1 MSNAR
6 ELSDI
11 VSTDPST
18 DLNVDNNTLVVDVST
33 NKVGIGVTAPT
44 EKLEVA
50 GNLKIADEGTIGSAT
65 HANAISI
72 ASNGAV
78 AIPNLNNPVINT
90 GVGGTAVLDEDDLAS
105 DSDTQIATQQS
116 IKAYVDSGTTTMT
129 NKTLTSPVINT
140 GVSGT
145 AFIDDDTFGTAT
157 STNFASAESI
167 KAYVDASGTTYNTGT
182 LSNFLY
188 EGSTQ
193 ITSGP
198 STYTCNYTQIG
209 RVYHVQYHVV
219 WNAANGQV
227 SHTTTYQWNLNLP
240 AGITNDMNDRHALY
254 MYYGNSSGIVG
265 DVNNWYLT
273 RYYLRASDN
282 RLVLYDHNNAPY
294 TRSFRDNNRLN
305 LTITYQA
312 Y

>member
-6 ELSDI
+6 ELSDV

-65 HANAISI
+65 HASAISI

-90 GVGGTAVLDEDDLAS
+90 GIGGTAVLDEDDLAS

-116 IKAYVDSGTTTMT
+116 IKAFVTSGTVVME

-167 KAYVDASGTTYNTGT
+167 KAYIDAQIAANSGGTVVFKSTGKASGNPTTGKTWVAFGSGEYDDYDTSYMGGQSRRGWGYGDCISVNTGSGFVDDLPTNVSTVNWQYT
-182 LSNFLY
+182 LEY
-188 EGSTQ
+188 D
-193 ITSGP
+193 
-198 STYTCNYTQIG
+198 
-209 RVYHVQYHVV
+209 
-219 WNAANGQV
+219 NA
-227 SHTTTYQWNLNLP
+227 
-240 AGITNDMNDRHALY
+240 
-254 MYYGNSSGIVG
+254 
-265 DVNNWYLT
+265 
-273 RYYLRASDN
+273 
-282 RLVLYDHNNAPY
+282 
-294 TRSFRDNNRLN
+294 
-305 LTITYQA
+305 
-312 Y
+312 

>member
-6 ELSDI
+6 ELSDV

-65 HANAISI
+65 HASAISI

-78 AIPNLNNPVINT
+78 TIPNLNNPVINT
-90 GVGGTAVLDEDDLAS
+90 GIGGTAVLDEDDLAS

-116 IKAYVDSGTTTMT
+116 IKAFVTSGTVAMA

-167 KAYVDASGTTYNTGT
+167 KAYIDAQIAANSGGKVVFKSTGKASGNPTTGKTWVAFGSGEYVEPEHNPFTGTGTTKYARGYGYGDCISVNTGSGFVDDLPNDVTTVNWQYT
-182 LSNFLY
+182 LEY
-188 EGSTQ
+188 D
-193 ITSGP
+193 
-198 STYTCNYTQIG
+198 
-209 RVYHVQYHVV
+209 
-219 WNAANGQV
+219 NA
-227 SHTTTYQWNLNLP
+227 
-240 AGITNDMNDRHALY
+240 
-254 MYYGNSSGIVG
+254 
-265 DVNNWYLT
+265 
-273 RYYLRASDN
+273 
-282 RLVLYDHNNAPY
+282 
-294 TRSFRDNNRLN
+294 
-305 LTITYQA
+305 
-312 Y
+312 

>member
-6 ELSDI
+6 ELSDV

-90 GVGGTAVLDEDDLAS
+90 GIGGTAVLDEDDLAS

-129 NKTLTSPVINT
+129 NKTLTSAVLNT

-145 AFIDDDTFGTAT
+145 AVLDEDDMIL
-157 STNFASAESI
+157 EH
-167 KAYVDASGTTYNTGT
+167 
-182 LSNFLY
+182 FLIFFMK
-188 EGSTQ
+188 EAPKLLLDLPPIRA
-193 ITSGP
+193 ITP
-198 STYTCNYTQIG
+198 K
-209 RVYHVQYHVV
+209 
-219 WNAANGQV
+219 
-227 SHTTTYQWNLNLP
+227 
-240 AGITNDMNDRHALY
+240 
-254 MYYGNSSGIVG
+254 
-265 DVNNWYLT
+265 
-273 RYYLRASDN
+273 
-282 RLVLYDHNNAPY
+282 
-294 TRSFRDNNRLN
+294 
-305 LTITYQA
+305 
-312 Y
+312 

>member
-6 ELSDI
+6 ELSNV

-65 HANAISI
+65 HAGAISI

-90 GVGGTAVLDEDDLAS
+90 GIGGTAVLDEDDLAS

-116 IKAYVDSGTTTMT
+116 IKAFVTSGTVDMA

-140 GVSGT
+140 DVSGT
-145 AFIDDDTFGTAT
+145 AFIDDDSFGTAT

-167 KAYVDASGTTYNTGT
+167 KAYVDAQIAANSGGKVIYKGTINSTSLPSGTVPAGKTWIAFGYSTNNT
-182 LSNFLY
+182 S
-188 EGSTQ
+188 S
-193 ITSGP
+193 S
-198 STYTCNYTQIG
+198 
-209 RVYHVQYHVV
+209 
-219 WNAANGQV
+219 
-227 SHTTTYQWNLNLP
+227 TTTGGGNTSNPGMGYGYGFGYGFGQPIATKTGSDPWTTMVP
-240 AGITNDMNDRHALY
+240 AGTA
-254 MYYGNSSGIVG
+254 
-265 DVNNWYLT
+265 
-273 RYYLRASDN
+273 
-282 RLVLYDHNNAPY
+282 
-294 TRSFRDNNRLN
+294 
-305 LTITYQA
+305 TYQYYVEMDNA
-312 Y
+312 

>member
-6 ELSDI
+6 ELSDV
-11 VSTDPST
+11 VSTNPST

-65 HANAISI
+65 HASAISI

-90 GVGGTAVLDEDDLAS
+90 GIGGTAVLDEDDLAS

-116 IKAYVDSGTTTMT
+116 IKAFVTSGTVVME

-167 KAYVDASGTTYNTGT
+167 KAYIDAQIAANSGGKVVFKSTGKASGNPTTGKTWVAFGSGKYAEPNEVSSGATTQHGYARGYGYGDCISVNTGSGFVDDLPDNVSSVNWQFT
-182 LSNFLY
+182 LEY
-188 EGSTQ
+188 D
-193 ITSGP
+193 
-198 STYTCNYTQIG
+198 
-209 RVYHVQYHVV
+209 
-219 WNAANGQV
+219 NG
-227 SHTTTYQWNLNLP
+227 
-240 AGITNDMNDRHALY
+240 
-254 MYYGNSSGIVG
+254 
-265 DVNNWYLT
+265 
-273 RYYLRASDN
+273 
-282 RLVLYDHNNAPY
+282 
-294 TRSFRDNNRLN
+294 
-305 LTITYQA
+305 
-312 Y
+312 